1 MGLLRVTIHFVF
13 VFCTSIINVPS
24 LNLFKFIKYIFL
36 LLFCIFIGA
45 IFNDFL
51 DLGVEIGKILFLML
65 MYKNIQKS
73 TNVKHKYKL
82 IYKLI
87 IGYMLYVQVVPLV
100 DAMAYLIITSQSRIF
115 CTWYEYIFI
124 ELVSIL
130 LTIYFMDILN
140 KFFEQ
145 QSFRDS
151 EYKILIIFLIILYLI
166 NMCYLDI
173 IFRTNLY
180 SDFIGVTLLVLIVL
194 LMILFYFGVYFRS
207 KFLKLLDEKL
217 RLQHINDL
225 EQYTQDLEKN
235 QINLRRFKHDYKNL
249 IIHIEQLVA
258 EQKYDTLKN
267 YLAEIH
273 SYSQTYLTLSH
284 DYSDGLTNIKID
296 ALKNIILNKLLKME
310 SKNIPVYLECLK
322 PVENVVLSDMDTV
335 RIFGVLLDNAIES
348 LEIQTNGK
356 FEMLIISEDDYL
368 EFELKNTVEDM
379 DISLSN
385 LMDVGYSTKAK
396 DRGIGL
402 ASVKQI
408 LTKYPDIELDMVIEN
423 QWFIVSLII
432 PKG

>member
-1 MGLLRVTIHFVF
+1 MGLLRVSIHFFF
-13 VFCTSIINVPS
+13 VFFTSIINVPS

-65 MYKNIQKS
+65 MYKNIQKC

-225 EQYTQDLEKN
+225 EQYTRDLEKS

-258 EQKYDTLKN
+258 EQKYDALKN

-273 SYSQTYLTLSH
+273 SYSQTYLSLSH

-385 LMDVGYSTKAK
+385 LMDVGYSTKGK

-408 LTKYPDIELDMVIEN
+408 LTKYPDIELDMVVED

>member
-124 ELVSIL
+124 ELVSVL